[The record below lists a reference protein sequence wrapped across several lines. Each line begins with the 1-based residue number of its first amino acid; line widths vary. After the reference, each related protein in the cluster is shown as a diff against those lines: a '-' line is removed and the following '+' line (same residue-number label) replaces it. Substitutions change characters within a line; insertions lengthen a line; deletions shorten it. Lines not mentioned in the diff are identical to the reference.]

1 MEQYS
6 AEWQAWHDARI
17 SDLATP
23 FGWLSVTG
31 LTWLTS
37 LQPVTWPEAP
47 GTFTVDGDWV
57 HFTLADGV
65 SAGPSKAAL
74 EVMSRPVGQRCGGD
88 AAHDSIPARASH
100 PAAEVRVDSSESM
113 SARLDDG
120 ESLNWFVVDH
130 VTYELIRRDG
140 SYGIRRRDSKAPL
153 LQRFIDI
160 PTFPLSQEWIV
171 SGAFTPYPEPEQR
184 RIATACP
191 GLELDEQLTG
201 EVRFT
206 LCDVEYVLKTS
217 GSPEHGLHINF
228 HDYTNGRTTATWRR
242 INLGLPDAQGHVIID
257 FNRTINYPFAF
268 IPHATC
274 PAPVPENVLPVE
286 LQAGERLPTQTL
298 SESGINTPVLFIDLS
313 PEIEIGGVIDLW
325 TELGLDVTL
334 VNRDEP
340 LPPLPG
346 FAALVVF
353 CWGCTSEVRTELIT
367 EIVEMVSD
375 AMATRIPVVAVGTAT
390 TMLAAASLDGS
401 LTAGRI
407 TFEKTADSLGP
418 IPLAVTDTVAEDRL
432 FRNNISRLD
441 PDGVGYI
448 VIDRAEGEELPAG
461 LNGDA
466 DRVEARR
473 EAQRTFGA
481 HEVAWRDLA
490 ERFARL
496 LHTTM

>member
-120 ESLNWFVVDH
+120 ESINWFVVDH

-160 PTFPLSQEWIV
+160 PAFPLSQEWIV

-274 PAPVPENVLPVE
+274 PAPVPENILPLAVE
-286 LQAGERLPTQTL
+286 AGERRPTQTL
-298 SESGINTPVLFIDLS
+298 SEAGINTPVLVIETS
-313 PEIEIGGVIDLW
+313 PTPGVESILARFD
-325 TELGLDVTL
+325 ENGLEVTH
-334 VNRDEP
+334 VRVADGEA
-340 LPPLPG
+340 LPPLAG
-346 FAALVVF
+346 FAAVVLF
-353 CWGCTSEVRTELIT
+353 GGFEGDDLSAGQRAEITELLT
-367 EIVEMVSD
+367 DV
-375 AMATRIPVVAVGTAT
+375 MATRLPVVGGGSAAQYLTQ
-390 TMLAAASLDGS
+390 AAAHDT
-401 LTAGRI
+401 LTAGRL
-407 TFEKTADSLGP
+407 TFEGMPADLGRL
-418 IPLAVTDTVAEDRL
+418 PLAVSADIADDGL
-432 FRNNISRLD
+432 FRANISTLGS
-441 PDGVGYI
+441 DGIGYI
-448 VIDRAEGEELPAG
+448 EIDKLADEAPAATR
-461 LNGDA
+461 N
-466 DRVEARR
+466 ESF
-473 EAQRTFGA
+473 TIT
-481 HEVAWRDLA
+481 WRDLV

-496 LHTTM
+496 VHTNF